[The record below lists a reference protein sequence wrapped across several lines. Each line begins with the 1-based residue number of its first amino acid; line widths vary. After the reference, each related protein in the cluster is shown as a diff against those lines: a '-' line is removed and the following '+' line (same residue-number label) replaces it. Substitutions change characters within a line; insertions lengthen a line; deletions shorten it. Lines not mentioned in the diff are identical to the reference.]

1 MLAASYG
8 SVGDIEIMWCII
20 AACGLVF
27 SLYTLVRATGDR
39 RILIREGIGNGRRK
53 IAAYAVFAEGARAAI
68 QFIFL
73 CIGVIACFLPQS
85 DTSALP
91 TVQLVEIILIQ
102 WGLILSSILL
112 TTKSVLAYILRKKIV
127 GD

>member
-27 SLYTLVRATGDR
+27 SCYTLYRALGDR
-39 RILIREGIGNGRRK
+39 RYLIVEGIGNGRRK
-53 IAAYAVFAEGARAAI
+53 IAAYTIFAEGARAAI
-68 QFIFL
+68 QLIFL
-73 CIGVIACFLPQS
+73 CIGILSLFLPQS
-85 DTSALP
+85 NTNQLP
-91 TVQLVEIILIQ
+91 TPQLVEIILIQ
-102 WGLILSSILL
+102 WGLIVSSVLL
-112 TTKSVLAYILRKKIV
+112 TLKSITAYILRKKLV